1 MNLFNNCFLIY
12 LKMFCQNNK
21 ERLQKISSKNF
32 RNLSAEQK
40 EKKWQYGRKRYKNF
54 SEDGK
59 QKLVEYREKC
69 YKIWKN
75 KNASQIKTDWD
86 DF

>member
-40 EKKWQYGRKRYKNF
+40 EKK
-54 SEDGK
+54 
-59 QKLVEYREKC
+59 
-69 YKIWKN
+69 
-75 KNASQIKTDWD
+75 
-86 DF
+86 